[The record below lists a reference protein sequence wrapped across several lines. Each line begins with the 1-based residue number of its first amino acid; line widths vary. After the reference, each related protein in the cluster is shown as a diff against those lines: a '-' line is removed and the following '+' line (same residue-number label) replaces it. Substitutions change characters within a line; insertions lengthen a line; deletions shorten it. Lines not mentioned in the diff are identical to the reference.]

1 MGRSVVIFSPSEVLP
16 VAESTGFNAAVI
28 EKVLHLLN
36 LLNKLNSHSFL
47 KGKLALKGGSALN
60 LFVFN
65 IPRLSV
71 DIDLNYIG
79 ALDREKMMVDRPKV
93 EKAVEAV
100 FAREGFTVKRKPIE
114 HAGGKW
120 RLSYQSYTGL
130 SGNLEVDLNFMFR
143 QPLWEV
149 SPADSQ
155 LLGDVQARN
164 IPVLNLHELAAGKL
178 AALFARHQARDLFDS
193 HQLLS
198 NTSFDPKR
206 LRLAFVVYGALNRKD
221 WRTISLKDIDF
232 SVEEIKQ
239 MLIPVL
245 HGNIASGGENDV
257 QLFAQRLVEECRD
270 ELCAVLPLSVK
281 EMEFLDRILTKGQI
295 EPSLITED
303 ADLQT
308 RITRHPMLLWKVVNV
323 RKHFGIEG

>member
-1 MGRSVVIFSPSEVLP
+1 MGRSVVIFSPFEVLP
-16 VAESTGFNAAVI
+16 VAETTGFNAAVI

-47 KGKLALKGGSALN
+47 KGKLALKGGSAIN

-79 ALDREKMMVDRPKV
+79 AVDREKMLVDRPKV

-149 SPADSQ
+149 LSADSQ
-155 LLGDVQARN
+155 ALGDFLARN
-164 IPVLNLHELAAGKL
+164 IPVPLTLIFKFPPFANPKYPTKI
-178 AALFARHQARDLFDS
+178 LFPH
-193 HQLLS
+193 
-198 NTSFDPKR
+198 
-206 LRLAFVVYGALNRKD
+206 
-221 WRTISLKDIDF
+221 
-232 SVEEIKQ
+232 
-239 MLIPVL
+239 
-245 HGNIASGGENDV
+245 
-257 QLFAQRLVEECRD
+257 FAKFKYPTC
-270 ELCAVLPLSVK
+270 
-281 EMEFLDRILTKGQI
+281 
-295 EPSLITED
+295 
-303 ADLQT
+303 
-308 RITRHPMLLWKVVNV
+308 
-323 RKHFGIEG
+323 